1 MASKTLLLAA
11 VAVFSLSLPTAVSSL
26 ECSYVFPEFQNPRT
40 CLEYDLTTLS
50 TYGPYNITPNGPTG
64 FRYLIKIC
72 DLASTDRPDACA
84 SKPLA
89 PAYAYNVETDECY
102 ALGNL
107 KYDFAYPLDPTNSRA
122 GIRVTYTNGDGG
134 NGVWPRAIIY
144 DLYCDTSGTVKT
156 PEFSYEYPVDTY
168 RFTWRTHYACPL
180 VQTGRTCSLPK
191 FNKTWDSLRFRTAPS
206 WYGKEKFGIFVCLG
220 LYSVPAYLNEW
231 YWERLMTGDP
241 RYVEFHNKNYG
252 CSGVQP
258 KKFPCTGPPF
268 TFQDFAPM
276 LKMELFDPDH
286 WASVIKN
293 AGAKYI
299 VFTTKH
305 HSGWTN
311 FPSPQHWNWNSMD
324 VGPHLD
330 ITGNLTASLRKQGI
344 YVGLYHSLREWYH
357 PLYLEDQKNNCSTTS
372 FVDEVLMP
380 TLKDMTLKY
389 KPDII
394 WADGAGDAPCTH
406 DSIKYWKTP
415 EFFSWLYNESP
426 VNMTVLTNTR
436 WGSNSVGSFMEGG
449 DRFTPYTLIK
459 NKWETPYTI
468 QKSSWGYD
476 RVEDLSSFWDT
487 THCLYILVTTVSC
500 NGNLLLN
507 IGPMAD
513 GTIDPLFEEILLE
526 MGQWLTV
533 NGEAIYNSIPWTHQ
547 NDTPAEDIW
556 YTASEDWQ
564 NVYAISFRA
573 PTPGGELVL
582 QQPKP
587 SKQTTMTLLGADGIT
602 LDFTV
607 DSDGGVHIHFPTNL
621 PFAKLAGKGAWT
633 IKMTNVT

>member
-394 WADGAGDAPCTH
+394 WADGPGDAPCTH
-406 DSIKYWKTP
+406 DSVKYWKTP

-426 VNMTVLTNTR
+426 VKETVLTNTR
-436 WGSNSVGSFMEGG
+436 WGSNAVGSFMEGH

-476 RVEDLSSFWDT
+476 RVEDLSSFWNT

>member
-1 MASKTLLLAA
+1 MASLCTCILAA
-11 VAVFSLSLPTAVSSL
+11 IALSLPTVDSL
-26 ECSYVFPEFQNPRT
+26 ACSYSFPDYHNPQT
-40 CLEYDLTTLS
+40 CARYDLTELS
-50 TYGPYNITPNGPTG
+50 LRGPYNITPPYPYR
-64 FRYLIKIC
+64 FLVKVC
-72 DLASTDRPDACA
+72 DLAATDLPWACEG
-84 SKPLA
+84 KDLA
-89 PAYAYNVETDECY
+89 PAYAYSVETDECY
-102 ALGNL
+102 QLGNL
-107 KYDFAYPLDPTNSRA
+107 ENDFAYPLDPMNSSV
-122 GIRVTYTNGDGG
+122 GIRVAYTNGVGG
-134 NGVWPRAIIY
+134 NGVWPRAVIY
-144 DLYCDTSGTVKT
+144 DLYCDTSGFNPP
-156 PEFSYEYPVDTY
+156 PEFAYEYPEYTY
-168 RFTWRTHYACPL
+168 RITWRTGYACPSF
-180 VQTGRTCSLPK
+180 QTGQNCSLPK
-191 FNKTWDSLRFRTAPS
+191 FESSWDYLRFRTVPKWFEKA
-206 WYGKEKFGIFVCLG
+206 KFGIFVCLG

-231 YWERLMTGDP
+231 YWEKLMTGDP

-258 KKFPCTGPPF
+258 DKFPCTGPPF

-305 HSGWTN
+305 CSGWTN

-330 ITGNLTASLRKQGI
+330 ITGNLTASIRKQGL
-344 YVGLYHSLREWYH
+344 YLGLYHSLNEWYH

-372 FVDEVLMP
+372 FVDEIIMP
-380 TLKDMTLKY
+380 TLKDMTIKY

-394 WADGAGDAPCTH
+394 WADAPGENKSPCTH
-406 DSIKYWKTP
+406 DSVKYWKAP

-426 VNMTVLTNTR
+426 VKETVLTNTR
-436 WGSNSVGSFMEGG
+436 WGSNAVGSFMEGG

-476 RVEDLSSFWDT
+476 RVEDLSSFWNT

-533 NGEAIYNSIPWTHQ
+533 NGEAIYNSIPWSHQ

-573 PTPGGELVL
+573 PTPGGKLVL
-582 QQPKP
+582 QQPRLT
-587 SKQTTMTLLGADGIT
+587 KQTTMTLLGADGIT

-607 DSDGGVHIHFPTNL
+607 DSDGGIHVHFPTNL